1 MIKIFASKFRFAAIY
16 FSKRSDALNA
26 IKSLNGMSWNGRKLL
41 IDFSYKHTN
50 LRKEFKN
57 QDKKINDTHN
67 GSHSTRDSHLQ
78 ENSFSSNSKK
88 TKLNVDC

>member
-1 MIKIFASKFRFAAIY
+1 MIKIFTSKSRFAAIY

-57 QDKKINDTHN
+57 QDKNNILPMTDC
-67 GSHSTRDSHLQ
+67 GDA
-78 ENSFSSNSKK
+78 SSA
-88 TKLNVDC
+88 